1 MAYLLKSA
9 LLLGSLCFCSGG
21 GNESAA
27 PTAGEEVSDAGWLN
41 EIEGVV
47 DVAHGGTSEEPG
59 PGLTTDEKAYDSIA
73 DLETAPKFNGGSPS
87 DFAKWVAEHLVY
99 PQAAR
104 DAKVGGRVMVSFK
117 INSDGRV
124 SDVTLLESA
133 NELLDAEALRVVSES
148 PDWTPGAIGGKPV
161 AVMFAIPIVFKID

>member
-1 MAYLLKSA
+1 
-9 LLLGSLCFCSGG
+9 
-21 GNESAA
+21 
-27 PTAGEEVSDAGWLN
+27 
-41 EIEGVV
+41 
-47 DVAHGGTSEEPG
+47 
-59 PGLTTDEKAYDSIA
+59 
-73 DLETAPKFNGGSPS
+73 
-87 DFAKWVAEHLVY
+87 
-99 PQAAR
+99 
-104 DAKVGGRVMVSFK
+104 MVSFK